1 MVTKVTK
8 QEFKDKVFII
18 YYEDSTKIT
27 NSYLLNNQEIEEV
40 ANQIE
45 FSRYNKFDWKCI
57 HLRNKKSY
65 IQEIKAHNRLYKL
78 NYKKDHTIDT
88 DLEEDID
95 IIHKFIYWLLG
106 R

>member
-1 MVTKVTK
+1 MVTKQK
-8 QEFKDKVFII
+8 FKNKVFII
-18 YYEDSTKIT
+18 YYEDSTKVT
-27 NSYLLNNQEIEEV
+27 NSYLLSDKEIEEV

-65 IQEIKAHNRLYKL
+65 MQEIKAHNLLYKL
-78 NYKKDHTIDT
+78 NYKRDHTIDT
-88 DLEEDID
+88 DLEEDIPK
-95 IIHKFIYWLLG
+95 IKELIYWLLG